1 MGATGHKECR
11 KTGVSEATATPYWI
25 MNSASCSPS
34 INMTF
39 CGTLVAY
46 SVAPLLNELS
56 LQFRAVRTERSIT
69 IKKVNTDYFDDN
81 AE

>member
-1 MGATGHKECR
+1 
-11 KTGVSEATATPYWI
+11 

-34 INMTF
+34 IKMTF

-56 LQFRAVRTERSIT
+56 LQFRAVRTERSIA
-69 IKKVNTDYFDDN
+69 IKKVDTDYFDDN
-81 AE
+81 AGVKVGRD